1 MAQLMTPPELH
12 QMLMRQVAPTT
23 MWMEMT
29 GVDGVPRLKLTRIS
43 GYDPQAL
50 STDRGQLCY
59 TDHNCLICGWRVWD
73 EKPTQD
79 EMKDAPWG
87 GEEIVRVLV

>member
-1 MAQLMTPPELH
+1 
-12 QMLMRQVAPTT
+12 MLMHQYEPVS

-29 GVDGVPRLKLTRIS
+29 GTDCVPRLVLTRIS

-59 TDHNCLICGWRVWD
+59 SAHNCMDGGWRAWD